1 MLEENIMI
9 NNMPFSAG
17 ILNVFK
23 FNLTPE
29 STVVHKRVSTDYEID
44 YYVGG
49 QRKISTNNNHFTV
62 GNGSLVFRRPGDF
75 SISSGA
81 YNCYTLTLDFSNK
94 KVDEYGV
101 YDRNNPQNTMQ
112 EICTNPLLDL
122 IPPHFIT
129 RHPTDYVDI
138 YSKLCYNM
146 KNIHSKEANSV
157 LINQL
162 LLLILSDV
170 CHTIYTE
177 SDTNPE
183 SKILTET
190 CKYIEENFHKNIT
203 IKELANNVS
212 LSPSYFLKVFKKNA
226 NTTPTE
232 YIISIRL
239 SHAKQLLTESNLTI
253 AQIAEMCGF
262 NDASY
267 FSYYF
272 RRCFGIKPSEYRL
285 NEKK

>member
-1 MLEENIMI
+1 MQ

-23 FNLTPE
+23 FNLIPE
-29 STVVHKRVSTDYEID
+29 TTVHKRTATDYELD

-49 QRKISTNNNHFTV
+49 NRKMSINDNSFTV
-62 GNGSLVFRRPGDF
+62 GNGSVVFRRPGDYCV
-75 SISSGA
+75 SSGA
-81 YNCYTLTLDFSNK
+81 YNCYSLTLDFSNK
-94 KVDEYGV
+94 KQHEYGI
-101 YDRNNPQNTMQ
+101 YDRNNPENTMQ
-112 EICTNPLLDL
+112 DICNNPLLDL
-122 IPPHFIT
+122 IPPHFIS
-129 RHPTDYVDI
+129 RHPSDYIKI
-138 YSKLCYNM
+138 YNKLVYNIQ
-146 KNIHSKEANSV
+146 NANSKEPDSI

-162 LLLILSDV
+162 LFLILSDV
-170 CHTIYTE
+170 CYTIHNE
-177 SDTNPE
+177 SETSPE

-190 CKYIEENFHKNIT
+190 CKYIQENFHKNIT

-212 LSPSYFLKVFKKNA
+212 LSPSYFLKMFKKNA

-239 SHAKQLLTESNLTI
+239 SNAKQLLTESNLTV
-253 AQIAEMCGF
+253 AQIAELCGF

-272 RRCFGIKPSEYRL
+272 RRRFGMKPSEYRL
-285 NEKK
+285 NELK

>member
-1 MLEENIMI
+1 MI

-23 FNLTPE
+23 FNLIPE
-29 STVVHKRVSTDYEID
+29 ATAVHKRTATDYELD

-49 QRKISTNNNHFTV
+49 NRKMSINGEQFTV
-62 GNGSLVFRRPGDF
+62 GNGSVVFRKPGDF
-75 SISSGA
+75 CVSSGA
-81 YNCYTLTLDFSNK
+81 YNCYSLTLDFSNK
-94 KVDEYGV
+94 KQNEYDT
-101 YDRNNPQNTMQ
+101 YDRNNPENTMQ
-112 EICTNPLLDL
+112 EICTNPLLEL
-122 IPPHFIT
+122 IPYHFIS
-129 RHPTDYVDI
+129 RHPSDYIKI
-138 YSKLCYNM
+138 YDKLSY
-146 KNIHSKEANSV
+146 NIHNINSKETNAI

-162 LLLILSDV
+162 LFLILSDV
-170 CHTIYTE
+170 CYTIHNE
-177 SDTNPE
+177 ASTNPE

-190 CKYIEENFHKNIT
+190 CKYIQENFHRPIS

-212 LSPSYFLKVFKKNA
+212 LSPSYFLKMFKKNA

-239 SHAKQLLTESNLTI
+239 SNAKQLLSESNLTI
-253 AQIAEMCGF
+253 AQIAEACGF

-285 NEKK
+285 NENQK

>member
-1 MLEENIMI
+1 
-9 NNMPFSAG
+9 MPFSAG

-23 FNLTPE
+23 FNLNLEATA
-29 STVVHKRVSTDYEID
+29 VHKRTSTDYELD

-49 QRKISTNNNHFTV
+49 NRSMSINGKSFTV
-62 GNGSLVFRRPGDF
+62 GNGSVIFRRPGDF
-75 SISSGA
+75 CISSGS
-81 YNCYTLTLDFSNK
+81 YNCYSLTLDFSNK
-94 KVDEYGV
+94 KGALYGC
-101 YDRNNPQNTMQ
+101 YDRNHSEAPMQ

-129 RHPTDYVDI
+129 RHPSDYINI
-138 YSKLCYNM
+138 YNKLCYNIQ
-146 KNIHSKEANSV
+146 NIDSNHTNSI

-162 LLLILSDV
+162 FFLVLSDV
-170 CHTIYTE
+170 CYTIHNETE
-177 SDTNPE
+177 NNPE

-190 CKYIEENFHKNIT
+190 CKYIQENFHKNIS

-212 LSPSYFLKVFKKNA
+212 LSPSYFLKMFKKNA

-239 SHAKQLLTESNLTI
+239 SNAKQLLSESNLTI
-253 AQIAEMCGF
+253 AQIAELCGF

-272 RRCFGIKPSEYRL
+272 RRRFGVKPSEYRL
-285 NEKK
+285 NEHKQS